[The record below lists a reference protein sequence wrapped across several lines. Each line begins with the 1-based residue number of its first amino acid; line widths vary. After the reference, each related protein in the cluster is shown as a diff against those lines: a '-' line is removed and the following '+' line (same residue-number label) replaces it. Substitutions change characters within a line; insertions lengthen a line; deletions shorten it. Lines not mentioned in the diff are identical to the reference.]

1 MIPFGAAI
9 MARDM
14 TAMAGLLHPDATF
27 TSPAVFRPY
36 QGRAAVLQVL
46 TAATHT
52 IEDFAYTGEAHGAG
66 LDVLRFRGRVGK
78 YQLEGVDIVTTGEDG
93 LITDV
98 TVQGPPVRSLLLADH
113 VHDGVDQRQMR
124 ERLRE
129 VA

>member
-1 MIPFGAAI
+1 VIPFGAAI

-98 TVQGPPVRSLLLADH
+98 TVMIRPLRGLEALVGGMQLALA
-113 VHDGVDQRQMR
+113 
-124 ERLRE
+124 RLAE
-129 VA
+129 G

>member
-9 MARDM
+9 MARDL

-36 QGRAAVLQVL
+36 QGRAAVLRVL
-46 TAATHT
+46 TAATQT
-52 IEDFAYTGEAHGAG
+52 IEDFAYTGEAHGPG
-66 LDVLRFRGRVGK
+66 MDVLRFRGRVGQ

-98 TVQGPPVRSLLLADH
+98 TVMVRPLRGLEALVGGMQLALA
-113 VHDGVDQRQMR
+113 
-124 ERLRE
+124 RLAE
-129 VA
+129 G